1 MAGTRRFVLMLLA
14 PLLLGLTPA
23 AVAKAATLPA
33 GMPLTRGFTEELL
46 SAALT
51 KDGAG
56 EALDLRL
63 EQPRLPLANQSA
75 EATEIAV
82 EQLHYEAASGR
93 FSALLVGTIGDQIRF
108 RLPAEGRARE
118 LIEVPVLAR
127 PIAAGE
133 VIADADVSW
142 ITAAPDRVRASS
154 VTAAAQLVGAEA
166 RRPLPAG
173 RVLSE
178 RDLQAPRL
186 VLRGRTVQLT
196 YARPGLRLSVLG
208 VAQSD
213 GALGDL
219 VRVVNLDSRRQLQ
232 GVVVGPDQ
240 VALGGNGQASAD
252 AP

>member
-1 MAGTRRFVLMLLA
+1 M
-14 PLLLGLTPA
+14 
-23 AVAKAATLPA
+23 
-33 GMPLTRGFTEELL
+33 
-46 SAALT
+46 
-51 KDGAG
+51 
-56 EALDLRL
+56 
-63 EQPRLPLANQSA
+63 
-75 EATEIAV
+75 
-82 EQLHYEAASGR
+82 
-93 FSALLVGTIGDQIRF
+93 
-108 RLPAEGRARE
+108 
-118 LIEVPVLAR
+118 
-127 PIAAGE
+127 
-133 VIADADVSW
+133 
-142 ITAAPDRVRASS
+142 
-154 VTAAAQLVGAEA
+154 TAAAQLVGAEA

-196 YARPGLRLSVLG
+196 YARPGLRLSVQG